1 MIRTVIIDDEP
12 RSIKLVAGIM
22 ARHCPG
28 LELVGQTDNLAE
40 ALPLIEDLKPSLLVL
55 DIEFP
60 PGTIFSM
67 LEKLQFREFEIV
79 FITAYNSYA
88 AEAFRQ
94 NAIDYILK
102 PVTTE
107 AFVDAVRKVEA
118 RIRQHANLD
127 ITKLIRAL
135 KTQKDYPGKIALPV
149 ADGLLF
155 VDEKDIIHCEASG
168 RYTIIYFDQ
177 KKLTFTKTLKEIEG
191 LLSPADFFRIHHSH
205 IINLKKVAKYH
216 RADGGTVELVN
227 GANIR
232 VSSSRKD
239 ELLDILMKRN
249 NQRLQ

>member
-60 PGTIFSM
+60 PGTIFTM

-127 ITKLIRAL
+127 LTKLIKAL
-135 KTQKDYPGKIALPV
+135 KSQWEYSAKIALPA

-177 KKLTFTKTLKEIEG
+177 KKLTFTKTLKEIEA
-191 LLSPADFFRIHHSH
+191 LLSPDFFRIHHSH
-205 IINLKKVAKYH
+205 IINIKKVARYH